1 MPDYTAPN
9 RSDAGRD
16 VFKGMSKKSKAKE
29 TRKEAAKSIRVGE
42 YGRYQIK
49 SGRLVGAYGA
59 RAFLKPPTKARGLI
73 AEATGETEEAAI
85 IALHSAIDAR
95 EARRAED
102 RRTDPRKGTQ
112 VPTSDE
118 YVEALHSVN
127 LTRPQRAMLIALS
140 LEEAHGLA
148 EAKVADAGNYKSTTS
163 ANRALASVGRM
174 IAGYLSSGTDSIR
187 PSTVS
192 DGSALI
198 GYRDVSE
205 HDEKAERCIMHPELC
220 SAIRNVM

>member
-16 VFKGMSKKSKAKE
+16 VFKGMSKKSKANE

-42 YGRYQIK
+42 YSRYQIK
-49 SGRLVGAYGA
+49 SGRLAGAYGA

-118 YVEALHSVN
+118 YVEARSDRPN
-127 LTRPQRAMLIALS
+127 LFW
-140 LEEAHGLA
+140 
-148 EAKVADAGNYKSTTS
+148 
-163 ANRALASVGRM
+163 
-174 IAGYLSSGTDSIR
+174 
-187 PSTVS
+187 
-192 DGSALI
+192 
-198 GYRDVSE
+198 
-205 HDEKAERCIMHPELC
+205 
-220 SAIRNVM
+220 